1 MTICGTSGDDLC
13 AACDELC
20 YSVGEQDEMSN
31 SIEFRPRC
39 PACAKGVQ
47 CVVCYL
53 DSLSLRQLEDERT
66 LMMEGYAAIDPSA

>member
-1 MTICGTSGDDLC
+1 
-13 AACDELC
+13 
-20 YSVGEQDEMSN
+20 MSN

-66 LMMEGYAAIDPSA
+66 LMMEGYAATEPS